1 LQLQN
6 PKKIPIHPAFHE
18 LKNPKGRL
26 NCYTSELIGDS
37 CIYSLL
43 RRQINPTPLP
53 SPPSTT
59 GNLNAIIASLSDLR
73 PFAGDTVDWLIRV
86 ARLIFEPL
94 GTSSLFTF
102 TVDTLDS
109 WLDRDM
115 DLTQWRQVEQGER
128 LRATIY
134 EFRPDNNAFI
144 TLSKMSLREGS
155 VTSATTNMSRPRA
168 TAFRNVIHERD
179 RKCVISQNPWALTAS
194 HLVPKR
200 LSDAAV
206 TSVVRRFTGSDAAVT
221 RFDPIIGVL
230 LLLTLHERLRCYEM
244 GFWNAGPVSLLSF
257 DLYHIN
263 IQCTGMAGPICHPQL
278 FPHASEHCW
287 GNASNPK

>member
-86 ARLIFEPL
+86 AQLIFEPL

-102 TVDTLDS
+102 TTDTLEL
-109 WLDRDM
+109 WLNKDM
-115 DLTQWRQVEQGER
+115 EPTLWRRVEAGEQ

-134 EFRPDNNAFI
+134 EFPSDNDALI
-144 TLSKMSLREGS
+144 MLSKITWPYGGCIL
-155 VTSATTNMSRPRA
+155 
-168 TAFRNVIHERD
+168 
-179 RKCVISQNPWALTAS
+179 
-194 HLVPKR
+194 
-200 LSDAAV
+200 
-206 TSVVRRFTGSDAAVT
+206 
-221 RFDPIIGVL
+221 
-230 LLLTLHERLRCYEM
+230 
-244 GFWNAGPVSLLSF
+244 
-257 DLYHIN
+257 
-263 IQCTGMAGPICHPQL
+263 
-278 FPHASEHCW
+278 
-287 GNASNPK
+287 